1 MLRFGLA
8 IIRWLAIAAIATVG
22 YFLA

>member
-1 MLRFGLA
+1 MPRFGLA
-8 IIRWLAIAAIATVG
+8 IIRWTAIAAIATVG